1 MADITKSISALTE
14 VEAEA
19 RRHLIFFLSSLVE
32 VEAVGTFQA
41 GIYKVLSALIEME
54 AAGGKRILFFSKN
67 DVLINIWNK
76 EIQAN

>member
-1 MADITKSISALTE
+1 MADITKSLSALTE
-14 VEAEA
+14 VEAELG
-19 RRHLIFFLSSLVE
+19 RRLIFPLSSLIE
-32 VEAVGTFQA
+32 MEAVGTFQA

-54 AAGGKRILFFSKN
+54 AAGGKRVMFFSKN

>member
-14 VEAEA
+14 VEVEVG
-19 RRHLIFFLSSLVE
+19 RHLILLLSSLIE
-32 VEAVGTFQA
+32 IEAVGTFQA
-41 GIYKVLSALIEME
+41 GIYKGLSALIEME

-76 EIQAN
+76 EIQVN